1 MIGLFLDNCH
11 HNMPFDPPALLYDQS
26 QISPRYVRHE
36 MRKLALIFPYDIHDM
51 TDKSQIN
58 HT

>member
-1 MIGLFLDNCH
+1 
-11 HNMPFDPPALLYDQS
+11 MPFDPPVSLYDQS
-26 QISPRYVRHE
+26 QINPRYVRQL
-36 MRKLALIFPYDIHDM
+36 MRKLALIVLYDIHDM